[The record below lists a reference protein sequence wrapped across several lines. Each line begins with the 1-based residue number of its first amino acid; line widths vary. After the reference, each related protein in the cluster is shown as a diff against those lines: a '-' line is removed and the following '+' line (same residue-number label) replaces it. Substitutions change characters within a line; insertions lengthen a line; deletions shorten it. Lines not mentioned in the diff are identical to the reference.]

1 MLRHEQSNSLIN
13 YTRTKD
19 EYQLVLAMEK
29 PILQYLDGSES
40 MPRLIDIL
48 AKWRWMS
55 GVSSNHQSEEDIA
68 KELVLIADFI
78 FRNYPKLSIEEI
90 SLSIDLSL
98 TNTFDV
104 DVNAYNSFSPM
115 YVSRILNAY
124 IDYKKGLYN
133 TISAKKDLEDSRK
146 YLEKKPTPLE
156 KMESMIDLIKYFY
169 EEYKSIGEVKDHF
182 NAIYHFLKRTSRIS
196 LSKEIIDQALAYGKE
211 MSANHVATHWDMFDR
226 NKPDG
231 EEIVKR
237 FARNYCVQKIFDT
250 IDIEDYVSKI
260 KVHEFE

>member
-1 MLRHEQSNSLIN
+1 MLRHEQSNSLLN
-13 YTRTKD
+13 YARTKD

-29 PILQYLDGSES
+29 PNLQLMDGTES
-40 MPRLIDIL
+40 MPKLIDVL

-55 GVSSNHQSEEDIA
+55 GVSSNNQSEEDIA
-68 KELVLIADFI
+68 KELVLIADFV

-98 TNTFDV
+98 TNTFDI

-124 IDYKKGLYN
+124 LEYKRGLYN
-133 TISAKKDLEDSRK
+133 TISAKKDLEESRK

-156 KMESMIDLIKYFY
+156 KMNSMVELIKYFY
-169 EEYKSIGEVKDHF
+169 DEYKSIGEVKDHF
-182 NAIYHFLKRTSRIS
+182 NAIYHFLKRTNRIS
-196 LSKEIIDQALAYGKE
+196 LSKEIIDEALKYGKE
-211 MSANHVATHWDMFDR
+211 RSANHVSTHWDMFDR

-231 EEIVKR
+231 EDIVKR

-250 IDIEDYVSKI
+250 IDIEDFCSKI
-260 KVHEFE
+260 KLEEFE

>member
-1 MLRHEQSNSLIN
+1 MLRTEQSNSLVS
-13 YTRTKD
+13 YARTKD

-29 PILQYLDGSES
+29 PTLQLMDGSES
-40 MPRLIDIL
+40 MPRLIDVL

-78 FRNYPKLSIEEI
+78 FRNYPKLTIEEI

-98 TNTFDV
+98 INTFDV
-104 DVNAYNSFSPM
+104 DVNAYNSFSPI

-124 IDYKKGLYN
+124 LDYKRGLYN

-146 YLEKKPTPLE
+146 FLEKKPTPLE
-156 KMESMIDLIKYFY
+156 KMNSMIELIKYFY
-169 EEYKSIGEVKDHF
+169 DEYKSVGEVKDHF
-182 NAIYHFLKRTSRIS
+182 NSIYQFFKRTNRIS
-196 LSKEIIDQALAYGKE
+196 LNKDIIDEALKYGKE
-211 MSANHVATHWDMFDR
+211 KSISHISTYWDIFDR

-250 IDIEDYVSKI
+250 IDIDDFVSKI
-260 KVHEFE
+260 NVDEFE